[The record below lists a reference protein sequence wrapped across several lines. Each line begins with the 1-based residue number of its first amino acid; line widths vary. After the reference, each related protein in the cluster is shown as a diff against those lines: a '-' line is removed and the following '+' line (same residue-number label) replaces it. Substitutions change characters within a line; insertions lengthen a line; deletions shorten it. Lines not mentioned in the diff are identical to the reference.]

1 MSKKTSKVVGTGGVW
16 EPEGWS
22 WQDLMRAAAPGGSKA
37 EGIEKWP
44 GLRPLFDPEFELPK
58 SAKKVGR
65 LMLAL
70 CYSLANYVDTK
81 FTGFEERRA
90 SVFAEAVK
98 LNEASKANDIEE
110 LRTSAKHLANAM
122 VKHEA
127 DLAALRERSDL
138 SGIRGLLSEHE
149 KDLSE
154 IRTNALGGLHAAGE
168 AVAEVKKELGETAAS
183 HHRLISELQKD
194 TTTILAAVNDLR
206 LAGSTRQKIQEEIA
220 GLKREVARL
229 KAAERFAANS
239 EKQDDDRIA
248 QINGTIS
255 NLVDVSEQNKSNAL
269 GGGNFANWAAGQ
281 RATTSEAVAA
291 CDGRIDALSG
301 EVEEIGQAVA
311 ELNQRLRNV
320 SLVAM
325 AIEQVTGQRLDR
337 EPALY
342 SSAVEERFNQL
353 LERVTEG
360 APAEAAPNA
369 PGSPVVQLEKISD
382 VDDEDL
388 KRVRLEA
395 QKQAEQ
401 LAAQP
406 DAVMAAIRR
415 QSAAS
420 AGPLPPDAMPEGVS
434 AAGLFQQALSE
445 GPEADE
451 AGKRLAE
458 ILLDPARRIEA
469 VREKAGKP

>member
-1 MSKKTSKVVGTGGVW
+1 M
-16 EPEGWS
+16 
-22 WQDLMRAAAPGGSKA
+22 
-37 EGIEKWP
+37 
-44 GLRPLFDPEFELPK
+44 FDPEFELPK

-65 LMLAL
+65 LTLAL
-70 CYSLANYVDTK
+70 FYTFAQYVDTK
-81 FTGFEERRA
+81 FIAFEERRA

-110 LRTSAKHLANAM
+110 LRTSARHLAGAM
-122 VKHEA
+122 AKHEA
-127 DLAALRERSDL
+127 DLAALRERSEVHDARL
-138 SGIRGLLSEHE
+138 DHQNTVLQDDAVLFQQHRAVLEALQTEVSE
-149 KDLSE
+149 L
-154 IRTNALGGLHAAGE
+154 RANALGGIHAAGE
-168 AVAEVKKELGETAAS
+168 AIAEVKKELGEVTAS
-183 HHRLISELQKD
+183 HHRLISRLQA
-194 TTTILAAVNDLR
+194 TVGDLR
-206 LAGSTRQKIQEEIA
+206 LSIPTAQIQTIKEH
-220 GLKREVARL
+220 LRETDARL
-229 KAAERFAANS
+229 SANA
-239 EKQDDDRIA
+239 D
-248 QINGTIS
+248 
-255 NLVDVSEQNKSNAL
+255 NAL

-291 CDGRIDALSG
+291 CDGRIDALSQ
-301 EVEEIGQAVA
+301 EVGEIGQAVA

-360 APAEAAPNA
+360 APAEATPNA